1 MKLFLAAGIFLL
13 TTQATP
19 PAPKNNPNG
28 TWESNSGTKYA
39 LRLSGKDLHV
49 EMVEGSNSRYLKYE
63 VELKNEEEANTY
75 SGAGYFVAK
84 LSNGKE
90 CKYSTEWKLV
100 VVTPDRIF
108 GSTTNIVPDPGT
120 CGVKEKNQV
129 QLDLKKK

>member
-1 MKLFLAAGIFLL
+1 MKSLILAGFLLL

-28 TWESNSGTKYA
+28 TWESTSGTKYA

-63 VELKNEEEANTY
+63 VDLKNEEEANTY
-75 SGAGYFVAK
+75 SGSGFFVAK
-84 LSNGKE
+84 LANGKE
-90 CKYSTEWKLV
+90 CKYPTEWKLV

-108 GSTTNIVPDPGT
+108 GSTTNIVPDPCTG
-120 CGVKEKNQV
+120 GVQDRH
-129 QLDLKKK
+129 QTRQDSKKK